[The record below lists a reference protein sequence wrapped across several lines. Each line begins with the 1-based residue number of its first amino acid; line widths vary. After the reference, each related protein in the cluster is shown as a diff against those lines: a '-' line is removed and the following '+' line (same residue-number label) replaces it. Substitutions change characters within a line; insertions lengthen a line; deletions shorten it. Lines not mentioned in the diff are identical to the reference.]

1 MRCSPEFRARV
12 GKQAD
17 LARRGTGRGYTG
29 QLTFT
34 YGEVLWIL
42 TDLQKLHELEKANVG
57 NSSATNASE
66 LPSGQSPPST

>member
-12 GKQAD
+12 SKQAD

-34 YGEVLWIL
+34 YGEVIWIL
-42 TDLQKLHELEKANVG
+42 TDLQKLYELEKANV
-57 NSSATNASE
+57 
-66 LPSGQSPPST
+66 LLRSGEHQDEKHTDTP